1 VSYRTRRRL
10 PYVHALS
17 GLGVTRGTV
26 GAEAPSYSGPWY
38 GEILSKIADPLSGA
52 LAQRIAYGKTDPY
65 YTSYGSTPAYYGGAA
80 GYSSFGGFGGISPT
94 MLLIGGAA
102 LVAMMMLRK

>member
-1 VSYRTRRRL
+1 VSYRGRARI
-10 PYVHALS
+10 PYVHAIS
-17 GLGVTRGTV
+17 GLGLTRGTV
-26 GAEAPSYSGPWY
+26 GGEAPSSPWY
-38 GEILSKIADPLSGA
+38 GELLTKIADPLSDA

-65 YTSYGSTPAYYGGAA
+65 YSSYGSSQQYYPAA
-80 GYSSFGGFGGISPT
+80 GAGGYGYSAFGGISPT